1 MSQSTTDLRI
11 VPLAPSQ
18 DVLTDLLRDGAR
30 RLLAQAVEAEVAAWI
45 DDHAHLKDDQGR
57 RQVIR
62 NGHLPERAIQTGI
75 GAVEVQQPRVRDR
88 RPADQREAFTSAI
101 LPPYLRKTRSL
112 EGLLP
117 WLYLKGISTGDFAE
131 ALQAIL
137 GPDAPGLSAT
147 TITRLKAAW
156 EDEFAAWN
164 KRSLAGKRYV
174 YVWAD
179 GVHFNIRLEGG
190 RQCILVLMG
199 ATAEGKKELIAVA
212 DGYRESDQSWREL
225 LLDVKARGLEVE
237 PSLAIGDGA
246 LGFWKAMRQVW
257 DTTQEQ
263 RCWVHKTANVLDKL
277 PKGSQP
283 KAKRMLHGIYLAE
296 TKAAAGKAFDLFVKT
311 YEAKYP
317 KATECLA
324 KDRGVLLAFYDFPA
338 EHWVHIRTTNPIESV
353 FSTVRLRHDKT
364 KGSGGRVACLT
375 MVFKLME
382 SASKGWRS
390 LNGSPLL
397 AEVVKGVVF
406 ADGIRGQVPLHPEQP
421 KGDALASATTS
432 RTLINAI
439 CSAQHEPGGAP
450 SMPSHSQNRLCL
462 MRWATSLITG

>member
-1 MSQSTTDLRI
+1 MQSLKSTPMAHKAEEHPAMNQSTTEIRI
-11 VPLAPSQ
+11 VPLAPTQ

-30 RLLAQAVEAEVAAWI
+30 RLLAQAIEAEVAAWI

-57 RQVIR
+57 RQVVR

-75 GAVEVQQPRVRDR
+75 GAVEVEQPRVRDR
-88 RPADQREAFTSAI
+88 RPADQRETFTSAI
-101 LPPYLRKTRSL
+101 LPPYLRKTKSL
-112 EGLLP
+112 EGLIP
-117 WLYLKGISTGDFAE
+117 WLYLKGVSTGDFSE

-147 TITRLKAAW
+147 SITRLKAVWEAEHEAW
-156 EDEFAAWN
+156 S
-164 KRSLAGKRYV
+164 KRSLAGKHYV

-199 ATAEGKKELIAVA
+199 ATAEGKKELIAIS

-246 LGFWKAMRQVW
+246 LGFWRAMRQVW
-257 DTTQEQ
+257 DTTKEQ

-283 KAKRMLHGIYLAE
+283 KAKRMLHDIYQAE
-296 TKAAAGKAFDLFVKT
+296 GKAGAGKAFDLFIKT
-311 YEAKYP
+311 FEAKHP

-324 KDRGVLLAFYDFPA
+324 KDRDVLLAFYEFPA

-364 KGSGGRVACLT
+364 KGSGTRTACLT

-390 LNGSPLL
+390 LNGSPQL
-397 AEVVKGVVF
+397 AEVVRGTKF
-406 ADGIRGQVPLHPEQP
+406 IDGIREKP
-421 KGDALASATTS
+421 AA
-432 RTLINAI
+432 
-439 CSAQHEPGGAP
+439 
-450 SMPSHSQNRLCL
+450 
-462 MRWATSLITG
+462 

>member
-1 MSQSTTDLRI
+1 MSESTTDIRI
-11 VPLAPSQ
+11 VPLPTGQ

-30 RLLAQAVEAEVAAWI
+30 RMLAQAVEAEVAAYV
-45 DDHAHLKDDQGR
+45 DAHAHLKDQAGR
-57 RQVIR
+57 QQVVR
-62 NGHLPERAIQTGI
+62 NGHLPGRTIQTGLGEI
-75 GAVEVQQPRVRDR
+75 EVRQPRVYDR
-88 RPADQREAFTSAI
+88 RPAGEREKFTPAV
-101 LPPYLRKTRSL
+101 LPPYLRRTRSL
-112 EGLLP
+112 EELIP
-117 WLYLKGISTGDFAE
+117 WLYLKGISTGDFSE

-137 GPDAPGLSAT
+137 GPDAPNLSAT

-156 EDEFAAWN
+156 EEDHRAWS

-179 GVHFNIRLEGG
+179 GVHFDIRLEEG

-199 ATAEGKKELIAVA
+199 ATAEGKKELIAIT
-212 DGYRESDQSWREL
+212 DGYRESEQSWKEL
-225 LLDVKARGLEVE
+225 LLDCKARGLEVE
-237 PSLAIGDGA
+237 PHLAIGDGA
-246 LGFWKAMRQVW
+246 LGFWKATRQVW
-257 DTTQEQ
+257 DTTKQQ

-283 KAKRMLHGIYLAE
+283 KAKRMLHDIYQAE
-296 TKAAAGKAFDLFVKT
+296 SRTKADKAFDLFVAT

-324 KDRGVLLAFYDFPA
+324 KDREALLTFYDFPA

-353 FSTVRLRHDKT
+353 FATVRLRHDKT
-364 KGSGGRVACLT
+364 KGSGSRSACLT

-397 AEVVKGVVF
+397 AEVVRGTKF
-406 ADGIRGQVPLHPEQP
+406 TDGIREKP
-421 KGDALASATTS
+421 AA
-432 RTLINAI
+432 
-439 CSAQHEPGGAP
+439 
-450 SMPSHSQNRLCL
+450 
-462 MRWATSLITG
+462 